1 MVSQSRTAWLCRWL
15 CRWDSERPQRER
27 DFKLR
32 NLRNK
37 SESATE
43 SAGPGGLR
51 TELFDRDSTL
61 LFNLK
66 CHANFYKRPSSLFE
80 FIYFLYPFLLN
91 VMVLTTHKQKK
102 PLYPC
107 SLLDRKA
114 SHVVSDFCSFSS

>member
-1 MVSQSRTAWLCRWL
+1 MPGDGTAWCLRAGLHGSVDGCVGGTQ
-15 CRWDSERPQRER
+15 ERPQRER

-32 NLRNK
+32 NLRNE

-51 TELFDRDSTL
+51 TELFNRDSTS

-80 FIYFLYPFLLN
+80 FIL
-91 VMVLTTHKQKK
+91 
-102 PLYPC
+102 
-107 SLLDRKA
+107 
-114 SHVVSDFCSFSS
+114 FSSIPSKRLWF